1 MPCVSLQRMLPKFQ
15 EKSSDLEK
23 QLFELG
29 FFCDTKGDTLESP
42 PTHQVK
48 MSLFHTSKWGKRK
61 TKCQRETPTPSLE
74 IVF

>member
-1 MPCVSLQRMLPKFQ
+1 LVDSFKNR
-15 EKSSDLEK
+15 
-23 QLFELG
+23 FEQILDKNKNQAFSQIG
-29 FFCDTKGDTLESP
+29 DHSWGKGY